1 MIKEII
7 KGIEETLRENNIN
20 EKLASP
26 YIWEKYK
33 DPFKV
38 LITILLSIR
47 VREEKTLE
55 VSEKL
60 FNKYN
65 KLEDIRN
72 ASLEEIKDTIRDIGL
87 YNNKAK
93 WIKEIAEKWDYNKY
107 CDEEYIR
114 SLPGVGRKIANV
126 YLIIVCNKNYIAV
139 DTHVYRISNRIGIV
153 KTKNP
158 EKTEM
163 ELYKVIPEEYY
174 NKINFLFVL
183 FGRNICKPINPKCNI
198 CKINKYCKYYKKLL
212 RRNRSLY

>member
-1 MIKEII
+1 MDIEKIISGIKE
-7 KGIEETLRENNIN
+7 TLEENNIS
-20 EKLASP
+20 ERLASP

-55 VSEKL
+55 VSERL
-60 FNKYN
+60 FSKF
-65 KLEDIRN
+65 KSLEN
-72 ASLEEIKDTIRDIGL
+72 FKKASLEEIKDTIKDIGL

-93 WIKEIAEKWDYNKY
+93 WIKEIADLWDYNKY

-114 SLPGVGRKIANV
+114 SLPGVGRKVANV

-139 DTHVYRISNRIGIV
+139 DTHVHRIFNRIGIV
-153 KTKNP
+153 KTKDP
-158 EKTEM
+158 EETEK
-163 ELYKVIPEEYY
+163 ELYKIIPEKYWR
-174 NKINFLFVL
+174 NINFAFVI

-198 CKINKYCKYYKKLL
+198 CKIKEYCKYYKGK
-212 RRNRSLY
+212 NV

>member
-1 MIKEII
+1 MIEEII
-7 KGIEETLRENNIN
+7 KGIKETLEENNIN

-33 DPFKV
+33 DPLKV

-55 VSEKL
+55 VSERL
-60 FNKYN
+60 FNKF
-65 KLEDIRN
+65 KTLEDLKR
-72 ASLEEIKDTIRDIGL
+72 ASLEEIKDTIKDIGL

-93 WIKEIAEKWDYNKY
+93 WIKEIVNLWDYSKY

-114 SLPGVGRKIANV
+114 SLPGIGRKVANV

-139 DTHVYRISNRIGIV
+139 DTHVHRIFNRIGIV
-153 KTKNP
+153 NTKYP
-158 EKTEM
+158 EDTEK
-163 ELYKVIPEEYY
+163 ELYKIIPEKYW
-174 NKINFLFVL
+174 KDINFLFVI

-198 CKINKYCKYYKKLL
+198 CKIKNICNYGKNY
-212 RRNRSLY
+212 

>member
-55 VSEKL
+55 VSERL

-107 CDEEYIR
+107 YDEEYIR

-139 DTHVYRISNRIGIV
+139 DTHVHRISNRIGIV

-158 EKTEM
+158 EETEM

-198 CKINKYCKYYKKLL
+198 CKINKYCKYYK
-212 RRNRSLY
+212 SLSISS